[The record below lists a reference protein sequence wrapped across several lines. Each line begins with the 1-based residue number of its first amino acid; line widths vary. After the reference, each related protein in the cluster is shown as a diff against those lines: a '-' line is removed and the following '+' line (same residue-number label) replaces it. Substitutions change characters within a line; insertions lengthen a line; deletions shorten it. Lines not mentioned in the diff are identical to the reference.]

1 MGTIAITGSAGG
13 IWSALR
19 AATMLVPAA
28 RAAVRPAGPETG
40 AAGAAPVG
48 NHAGMARGEEGWRGR
63 ALWRTRSYLLP
74 YRRHLVVIVVSSIVS
89 SGGMV
94 AVPLV
99 VKQVVDG
106 PLADGD
112 RDAVLGWAA
121 LLAAIAVVEVF
132 LAFARRYLLTVLSTG
147 LETRIRDD
155 LYAQLQRLDVGFHD
169 RWQSGQLLS
178 RAMTD
183 LSIMRRFIGF
193 GAIFFVLI
201 LVQVLA
207 IFGVLL
213 ALHVGL
219 ALLTFVA
226 TIPVLILCHRFQQ
239 RYMVIV
245 RRIQDQTGDLTTT
258 IEEGAKGIRVLKALG
273 RGDVSFAR
281 YRAEAQQ
288 IHDTQMERITL
299 HTRFVWVLGLIPN
312 LSLTVVLLAG
322 VLAVGSGGLTLGGLV
337 AFVSYVLMLTFPLE
351 ILAWI
356 MALAGEA
363 ESAAVRLYEVFDTE
377 PTIQDRPGA
386 ATLGEVQGD
395 ICFEGVSFTYEDS
408 ERTVLDGIDLRVAGG
423 EVVAVVGATGSGK
436 TSLVTL
442 LTRLY
447 DPTAGRITL
456 DGHDL
461 RDLTVT
467 SLRRHV
473 GFAFEEPSLFSASV
487 RENLLMG
494 KPDATEAEVL
504 AALEVAQA
512 TFALDLPWGLDT
524 RIGEQGLSLSG
535 GQRQR
540 LALARAVIG
549 RPRVLVLDDP
559 LSAVDVHTEAAAQA
573 ALRPRLEGC
582 TVFIVVHRPST
593 VALATRSI
601 LLDEGRL
608 IAVGTHHDLL
618 ESEPRY
624 RAVLSEDAEEVAA
637 R

>member
-1 MGTIAITGSAGG
+1 
-13 IWSALR
+13 
-19 AATMLVPAA
+19 
-28 RAAVRPAGPETG
+28 
-40 AAGAAPVG
+40 
-48 NHAGMARGEEGWRGR
+48 MARGGWRQR
-63 ALWRTRSYLLP
+63 ALWRTRPYLAP
-74 YRRHLVVIVVSSIVS
+74 YHRHLVFIVISSIIS
-89 SGGMV
+89 SAGMV
-94 AVPLV
+94 VVPLI
-99 VKQVVDG
+99 VKEVVDG

-112 RDAVLGWAA
+112 RGAVLGWAA
-121 LLAAIAVVEVF
+121 LVAGIALVEVF
-132 LAFARRYLLTVLSTG
+132 LAFGRRYLLTVLSTG
-147 LETRIRDD
+147 LETKLRDD

-183 LSIMRRFIGF
+183 LSVMRRFVGF
-193 GAIFFVLI
+193 GAIFFILI
-201 LVQVLA
+201 LVQVLG

-213 ALHVGL
+213 TLHVPL
-219 ALLTFVA
+219 TLLTFAA
-226 TIPVLILCHRFQQ
+226 TIPVLILCHRFDR
-239 RYMVIV
+239 RYMAIV

-258 IEEGAKGIRVLKALG
+258 LEEGARGIRVLKAFG
-273 RGDVSFAR
+273 RGDVSFAK
-281 YRAEAQQ
+281 YQGEAQR

-299 HTRFVWVLGLIPN
+299 HTRFVWVLGLLPN
-312 LSLTVVLLAG
+312 ITLTLVLLAG

-356 MALAGEA
+356 MALASEA
-363 ESAAVRLYEVFDTE
+363 ESAAVRIYEVFDTE

-386 ATLGEVQGD
+386 IVLDDVRGD
-395 ICFEGVSFTYEDS
+395 IRFEGVSFTYEGSD
-408 ERTVLDGIDLRVAGG
+408 RTCLQDIDLTVPAG
-423 EVVAVVGATGSGK
+423 EIVAVVGATGSGK

-461 RDLTVT
+461 RDLAVT

-512 TFALDLPWGLDT
+512 DFALDLPWGLDT

-540 LALARAVIG
+540 LALARAIIG

-573 ALRPRLEGC
+573 ALRPLLEGC

-593 VALATRSI
+593 VALAQRSI

-608 IAVGTHHDLL
+608 IAAGTHHELL
-618 ESEPRY
+618 DAEPRY
-624 RAVLSEDAEEVAA
+624 RAVLSEDAEEVGA

>member
-1 MGTIAITGSAGG
+1 MATG
-13 IWSALR
+13 
-19 AATMLVPAA
+19 
-28 RAAVRPAGPETG
+28 
-40 AAGAAPVG
+40 
-48 NHAGMARGEEGWRGR
+48 GWRSR
-63 ALWRTRSYLLP
+63 ALWRTRPYLAP
-74 YRRHLVVIVVSSIVS
+74 YRRHMTFIVISSIVS
-89 SGGMV
+89 SAGMV
-94 AVPLV
+94 AVPLI

-112 RDAVLGWAA
+112 RGAIAGWAG
-121 LLAAIAVVEVF
+121 LVAAIALVEVF
-132 LAFARRYLLTVLSTG
+132 LAFGRRILLTELSTG
-147 LETRIRDD
+147 LETSLRDD

-183 LSIMRRFIGF
+183 LSVMRRFVGF

-201 LVQVLA
+201 LVQVTG
-207 IFGVLL
+207 IFGVLV
-213 ALHVGL
+213 ALHPGL
-219 ALLTFVA
+219 ALLTFAA
-226 TIPVLILCHRFQQ
+226 TIPVLVLCHRFERQ
-239 RYMVIV
+239 YMVIV

-258 IEEGAKGIRVLKALG
+258 IEEGARGIRVLKAFG
-273 RGDVSFAR
+273 RGDVAFAG
-281 YRAEAQQ
+281 YQAQARE
-288 IHDTQMERITL
+288 IHDTQMERIRL

-312 LSLTVVLLAG
+312 ITLTFVLLAG

-363 ESAAVRLYEVFDTE
+363 ESAAVRIYEVFDTE

-386 ATLGEVQGD
+386 LVLDEVRGD
-395 ICFEGVSFTYEDS
+395 IRFEDVSFTYEGS
-408 ERTVLDGIDLRVAGG
+408 ERTVLADIDLTVAAG

-436 TSLVTL
+436 STLVTL

-447 DPTAGRITL
+447 DPSEGRITI

-461 RDLTVT
+461 RDVTVN

-494 KPDATEAEVL
+494 KPDASEYEVL

-512 TFALDLPWGLDT
+512 DFALDLPWGLDT

-559 LSAVDVHTEAAAQA
+559 LSAVDVHTEAAAQV
-573 ALRPRLEGC
+573 ALRPLLEDC

-593 VALATRSI
+593 VALAQRSI
-601 LLDEGRL
+601 LLEDGRL
-608 IAVGTHHDLL
+608 VAVGTHHDLL

-624 RAVLSEDAEEVAA
+624 RAVLSEDAEAIEEVRA

>member
-1 MGTIAITGSAGG
+1 M
-13 IWSALR
+13 
-19 AATMLVPAA
+19 
-28 RAAVRPAGPETG
+28 AVRGL
-40 AAGAAPVG
+40 
-48 NHAGMARGEEGWRGR
+48 RSR
-63 ALWRTRSYLLP
+63 ALWRTRPYLRP
-74 YRRHLVVIVVSSIVS
+74 YRRHIVYIVISSIVS
-89 SGGMV
+89 SVGMIV
-94 AVPLV
+94 VPLI
-99 VKQVVDG
+99 VKEVIDG
-106 PLADGD
+106 PVAEGD
-112 RDAVLGWAA
+112 RDAIVRWSLLVAA
-121 LLAAIAVVEVF
+121 LALVEVF
-132 LAFARRYLLTVLSTG
+132 LAFGRRILLTVLSTG
-147 LETRIRDD
+147 LETQLRDD

-183 LSIMRRFIGF
+183 LSVIRRFVGF

-201 LVQVLA
+201 LVQVGA
-207 IFGVLL
+207 IFGVLVG
-213 ALHVGL
+213 LHTPL
-219 ALLTFVA
+219 ALLAFLGG
-226 TIPVLILCHRFQQ
+226 IPVLYLCHRFQQ

-258 IEEGAKGIRVLKALG
+258 IEEGAKGIRVLKAFG
-273 RGDVSFAR
+273 RGDVAFAR
-281 YRAEAQQ
+281 YEAEAQQ
-288 IHDTQMERITL
+288 IHDTQMERIRL
-299 HTRFVWVLGLIPN
+299 HTRFVWVLALIPN
-312 LSLTVVLLAG
+312 LTLTLVLLAG
-322 VLAVGSGGLTLGGLV
+322 VLAVGSGGLSLGGLV

-386 ATLGEVQGD
+386 LALDEVRGD
-395 ICFEGVSFTYEDS
+395 IRFDHVSFTYEGS
-408 ERTVLDGIDLRVAGG
+408 EREVLTDIDLEVRAG

-436 TSLVTL
+436 TTLVTL

-447 DPTAGRITL
+447 DPTVGRITL

-512 TFALDLPWGLDT
+512 GFALDLPWGLDT

-540 LALARAVIG
+540 LALARAIIG
-549 RPRVLVLDDP
+549 RPRILVLDDP
-559 LSAVDVHTEAAAQA
+559 LSAVDVHTEAAAQD
-573 ALRPRLEGC
+573 ALRPLLEGC

-593 VALATRSI
+593 VALAQRSI
-601 LLDEGRL
+601 LLDDGRL
-608 IAVGTHHDLL
+608 VAVGSHHDLL
-618 ESEPRY
+618 ETEPRY
-624 RAVLSEDAEEVAA
+624 RAVLSEASEEVGAA
-637 R
+637 

>member
-1 MGTIAITGSAGG
+1 MATG
-13 IWSALR
+13 
-19 AATMLVPAA
+19 
-28 RAAVRPAGPETG
+28 
-40 AAGAAPVG
+40 
-48 NHAGMARGEEGWRGR
+48 GWRSR
-63 ALWRTRSYLLP
+63 ALWRTRPYLAP
-74 YRRHLVVIVVSSIVS
+74 YHRHLTFIVISSIVS
-89 SGGMV
+89 SAGMV
-94 AVPLV
+94 AVPLI
-99 VKQVVDG
+99 VKQVIDG

-112 RDAVLGWAA
+112 RAAIAGWAA
-121 LLAAIAVVEVF
+121 LMAVIALVEVF
-132 LAFARRYLLTVLSTG
+132 LAFGRRMLLTVLSTG
-147 LETRIRDD
+147 LETRLRDD

-183 LSIMRRFIGF
+183 LSVMRRFIGF

-207 IFGVLL
+207 IFGILV
-213 ALHVGL
+213 ALHPGL
-219 ALLTFVA
+219 ALLTFAA
-226 TIPVLILCHRFQQ
+226 TIPVLVLCHRFEQ
-239 RYMVIV
+239 RYMRVV

-258 IEEGAKGIRVLKALG
+258 IEEGARGIRVLKAFG
-273 RGDVSFAR
+273 RGDVAFAG
-281 YRAEAQQ
+281 YQAQARE

-299 HTRFVWVLGLIPN
+299 HTRFVWVLALIPN
-312 LSLTVVLLAG
+312 ITLTFVLLAG

-363 ESAAVRLYEVFDTE
+363 ESAAVRIYEVFDTE

-386 ATLGEVQGD
+386 VALADVRGD
-395 ICFEGVSFTYEDS
+395 IRFEGVSFTYEGSD
-408 ERTVLDGIDLRVAGG
+408 RMVLDDIDLTVRAG

-436 TSLVTL
+436 TTLVTL

-447 DPTAGRITL
+447 DPTAGRVTL

-504 AALEVAQA
+504 AALDVAQA
-512 TFALDLPWGLDT
+512 DFALDLPWGLDT

-540 LALARAVIG
+540 LALARAIIG
-549 RPRVLVLDDP
+549 RPRILVLDDP

-573 ALRPRLEGC
+573 ALRPLLQGC

-593 VALATRSI
+593 VALAQRSI

-608 IAVGTHHDLL
+608 VAVGTHHDLL
-618 ESEPRY
+618 DSEPRY
-624 RAVLSEDAEEVAA
+624 RAVLSEDAEEVHA
-637 R
+637 

>member
-1 MGTIAITGSAGG
+1 
-13 IWSALR
+13 
-19 AATMLVPAA
+19 
-28 RAAVRPAGPETG
+28 
-40 AAGAAPVG
+40 
-48 NHAGMARGEEGWRGR
+48 MASGGWRSR
-63 ALWRTRSYLLP
+63 ALWRTRPYLAP
-74 YRRHLVVIVVSSIVS
+74 YRRHLVFIVISSIVS

-94 AVPLV
+94 AVPLI

-112 RDAVLGWAA
+112 RDAVLGWA
-121 LLAAIAVVEVF
+121 LLVAGIAVVEIF
-132 LAFARRYLLTVLSTG
+132 LAFGRRYLLTIVSTG
-147 LETRIRDD
+147 LETKLRDD

-183 LSIMRRFIGF
+183 LSVMRRFIGF
-193 GAIFFVLI
+193 GAIFFILI
-201 LVQVLA
+201 LVQVAA
-207 IFGVLL
+207 IFGILL
-213 ALHVGL
+213 ALHVPL
-219 ALLTFVA
+219 ALLTFAA
-226 TIPVLILCHRFQQ
+226 TIPVLILCHRFEQ
-239 RYMVIV
+239 RYMKIV
-245 RRIQDQTGDLTTT
+245 RRIQDQTGDLTTM
-258 IEEGAKGIRVLKALG
+258 IEEGAKGIRVLKAFG
-273 RGDVSFAR
+273 RGDVSFAK
-281 YRAEAQQ
+281 YQAEAQR

-312 LSLTVVLLAG
+312 ISLTLVLLAG

-363 ESAAVRLYEVFDTE
+363 ESAAVRIYEVFDTE
-377 PTIQDRPGA
+377 PTIQDRPDA
-386 ATLGEVQGD
+386 LVLDDVRGD
-395 ICFEGVSFTYEDS
+395 VRFEGVSFTYEGSD
-408 ERTVLDGIDLRVAGG
+408 RTVLQDIDLDVSAG
-423 EVVAVVGATGSGK
+423 EIVAVVGATGSGK
-436 TSLVTL
+436 STLVTL

-447 DPTAGRITL
+447 DPTEGRITL

-461 RDLTVT
+461 RDLTVN

-494 KPDATEAEVL
+494 KPDATEAQVL

-512 TFALDLPWGLDT
+512 DFALDLPWGLDT

-540 LALARAVIG
+540 LALARAIIG
-549 RPRVLVLDDP
+549 RPRILVLDDP

-573 ALRPRLEGC
+573 ALRPLLEGC

-593 VALATRSI
+593 VALADRSI
-601 LLDEGRL
+601 LLDDGRL
-608 IAVGTHHDLL
+608 IAAGTHHDLL
-618 ESEPRY
+618 ETEPRY
-624 RAVLSEDAEEVAA
+624 RAVLSEESEEVTLT
-637 R
+637 

>member
-1 MGTIAITGSAGG
+1 M
-13 IWSALR
+13 AL
-19 AATMLVPAA
+19 
-28 RAAVRPAGPETG
+28 G
-40 AAGAAPVG
+40 
-48 NHAGMARGEEGWRGR
+48 GWRQR
-63 ALWRTRSYLLP
+63 ALWRTRPYLAP
-74 YRRHLVVIVVSSIVS
+74 YRWHIVYVVTASIVS
-89 SGGMV
+89 TGGLV
-94 AVPLV
+94 AVPLI

-112 RDAVLGWAA
+112 RSAVVGWAA
-121 LLAAIAVVEVF
+121 LVGAIAIVEVF
-132 LAFARRYLLTVLSTG
+132 LAFGRRYLLTVLSTG
-147 LETRIRDD
+147 LETHLRDD

-183 LSIMRRFIGF
+183 LSVMRRFIGF

-201 LVQVLA
+201 LVQVAA

-213 ALHVGL
+213 TLHIPL
-219 ALLTFVA
+219 ALLTFA
-226 TIPVLILCHRFQQ
+226 AAIPVLVLCHRFER
-239 RYMVIV
+239 RYMVVV
-245 RRIQDQTGDLTTT
+245 RRVQDQTGDLTTT
-258 IEEGAKGIRVLKALG
+258 IEEGARGIRVLKAFG
-273 RGDVSFAR
+273 RGDTAFAR
-281 YRAEAQQ
+281 YQAQARQ
-288 IHDTQMERITL
+288 LHDTQMERITL
-299 HTRFVWVLGLIPN
+299 HTRFVWVLAVIPN
-312 LSLTVVLLAG
+312 IALTAVLLAG

-337 AFVSYVLMLTFPLE
+337 AFVSYALMLTFPLE

-363 ESAAVRLYEVFDTE
+363 ESAAVRMYEVFDAE
-377 PTIQDRPGA
+377 PVIRDLPGA
-386 ATLGEVQGD
+386 QAIDEVRGE
-395 ICFEGVSFTYEDS
+395 ICFEGVSFTYEGSDRS
-408 ERTVLDGIDLRVAGG
+408 ALTDIDLAVPAG

-436 TSLVTL
+436 TTLVTL

-447 DPTAGRITL
+447 DPTVGRITL

-494 KPDATEAEVL
+494 KPEATEAEVL

-512 TFALDLPWGLDT
+512 DFALDLPWGLDT

-540 LALARAVIG
+540 LALARAIIG
-549 RPRVLVLDDP
+549 RPRLLVLDDP

-573 ALRPRLEGC
+573 ALRPRLAGC

-593 VALATRSI
+593 VALAQRSI

-624 RAVLSEDAEEVAA
+624 RAVLSEDAEVSA